1 MSKKIDINLDEIEA
15 LASEGYTVTM
25 ICDALN
31 IHRSTAYKN
40 SDIINTI
47 KRGKTKARQKII
59 KDLMD
64 RSKEDA
70 GATASIFLAKQL
82 KIFDDYFPTAK
93 PKGIKDALSKISNIY
108 EKVSKNELDSIK
120 GDKLIHYLEVYLKGY
135 EASEIEDRLQKIE
148 ELLQDED
155 NKK

>member
-1 MSKKIDINLDEIEA
+1 MSKKIDIDLDEIEA

-40 SDIINTI
+40 SNIINTI
-47 KRGKTKARQKII
+47 KRGQSVARQKII

-108 EKVSKNELDSIK
+108 EKVSKNELDSTK
-120 GDKLIHYLEVYLKGY
+120 GDKLVHYLEVYIKGY
-135 EASEIEDRLQKIE
+135 EASELDTRLSKIE
-148 ELLQDED
+148 GLLNE
-155 NKK
+155 K